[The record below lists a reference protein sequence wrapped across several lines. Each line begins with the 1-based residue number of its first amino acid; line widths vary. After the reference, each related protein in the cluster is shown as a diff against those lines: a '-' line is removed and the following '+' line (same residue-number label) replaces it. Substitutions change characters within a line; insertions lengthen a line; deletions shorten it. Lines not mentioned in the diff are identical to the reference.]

1 MGLKATRI
9 TTPWKVLI
17 MAVVVAMMKSTPV
30 ASAELAGVVIYNML
44 PDLLQI
50 HCQSDRSDLKTQVL
64 VGNVNG
70 SPAPNYSWYFYYRIT
85 YWCKFKWPVGG
96 KWQYF
101 AVWAQPGT

>member
-1 MGLKATRI
+1 MELKATRI

-17 MAVVVAMMKSTPV
+17 MAVVVVMKSTPV
-30 ASAELAGVVIYNML
+30 ASTEMVGIIIYNML

-70 SPAPNYSWYFYYRIT
+70 SPAPNYLWYFYYRTT
-85 YWCKFKWPVGG
+85 Y
-96 KWQYF
+96 
-101 AVWAQPGT
+101 